1 MALWFWPDRYD
12 RRGSSQEMRL
22 LSIVL
27 ALALTGCATDSGFI
41 GHPQT
46 VICVV
51 CINPLGEPDREPSD
65 EDLEQ

>member
-1 MALWFWPDRYD
+1 MK
-12 RRGSSQEMRL
+12 L
-22 LSIVL
+22 LSLVL
-27 ALALTGCATDSGFI
+27 ALALTGCATDNGMI

-65 EDLEQ
+65 EEPEP

>member
-1 MALWFWPDRYD
+1 MK
-12 RRGSSQEMRL
+12 L
-22 LSIVL
+22 LSLVL
-27 ALALTGCATDSGFI
+27 ALALTGCATDNGMI

-65 EDLEQ
+65 EDLEP